1 MARVGFEKYSISGS
15 SRYLPDINF
24 LFSWIAYV
32 VIICLKLNC
41 KMNTNLNRSS
51 WISGDNIESSAQEI
65 DVASKSG
72 GHSCRSTSEI
82 HRKKI
87 SDQRRRFWNDGSL
100 RKVVAANSADAAR
113 GKGSLEA
120 AVTFDERCWWFVVN
134 LK

>member
-15 SRYLPDINF
+15 NRYLPDF
-24 LFSWIAYV
+24 LFAWIAYV
-32 VIICLKLNC
+32 IIICLKLNG

-72 GHSCRSTSEI
+72 GHGCRSTSQI

-87 SDQRRRFWNDGSL
+87 SD
-100 RKVVAANSADAAR
+100 
-113 GKGSLEA
+113 
-120 AVTFDERCWWFVVN
+120 
-134 LK
+134 